1 MPATDKMA
9 SLLYSQI
16 TFTPVLSIP
25 LSLRLTKP
33 RNTNALVPAGDD
45 AHKFFQAKS
54 DAAILGLKSLT
65 TLYLYS
71 MLSGKTRD
79 RVRQKLAVF
88 VSEVKRQDSK
98 IAIFVYSQIEL
109 NSVFFLIMLATLT
122 SRSLEVGSLDGI
134 GKKPF
139 STFEKKNKCGYTSAI
154 WNMKRRARNTA
165 YLITVKDI
173 SFLVNIYAIAV
184 GRYQFDWC

>member
-16 TFTPVLSIP
+16 IFTPVLSIP

-33 RNTNALVPAGDD
+33 RNTNALVPGDD

-98 IAIFVYSQIEL
+98 IAIFVYSQNEL
-109 NSVFFLIMLATLT
+109 NSVFF
-122 SRSLEVGSLDGI
+122 
-134 GKKPF
+134 
-139 STFEKKNKCGYTSAI
+139 
-154 WNMKRRARNTA
+154 
-165 YLITVKDI
+165 
-173 SFLVNIYAIAV
+173 
-184 GRYQFDWC
+184 

>member
-16 TFTPVLSIP
+16 IFTPVLSIP

-65 TLYLYS
+65 TLYLQS
-71 MLSGKTRD
+71 VLSSKARD
-79 RVRQKLAVF
+79 RVRQKLAVLL
-88 VSEVKRQDSK
+88 SEVKRQDSK

-109 NSVFFLIMLATLT
+109 NSVFF
-122 SRSLEVGSLDGI
+122 
-134 GKKPF
+134 
-139 STFEKKNKCGYTSAI
+139 
-154 WNMKRRARNTA
+154 
-165 YLITVKDI
+165 
-173 SFLVNIYAIAV
+173 
-184 GRYQFDWC
+184 